1 MEIYY
6 KINLTFNIFC
16 GIIYDNRH
24 ICTEQ
29 YYKLY
34 KELIIPMNKIYQ
46 KILIYI
52 TTFTFSLFFCGC
64 KNNKINKDSFVDG
77 SYEFLKTDSAFSTII
92 MTKMK

>member
-1 MEIYY
+1 
-6 KINLTFNIFC
+6 
-16 GIIYDNRH
+16 
-24 ICTEQ
+24 
-29 YYKLY
+29 
-34 KELIIPMNKIYQ
+34 MNKIYQ